1 MDATFVA
8 DGAIAILLVDA
19 DCVVASKPAGMLS
32 VPGRG
37 PLLQDCLLSQLQ
49 SRFGDLLVVHRLD
62 MATSGLIVFARN
74 ADAQR
79 KLNRA
84 FAERAV
90 EKRYVATVDGV
101 VVADSGEIDLPL
113 SADWPN
119 RPLQRVDHAA
129 GKPSVTRYRVLERAP
144 TSTRL
149 SLRPITGRAHQLRV
163 HLLALGHPILGDA
176 LYAPLSARTR
186 AERLLLHAEGLGFAH
201 PGNGTWT
208 SFELPAPF

>member
-1 MDATFVA
+1 MNAAADADDA
-8 DGAIAILLVDA
+8 LAILLVDA
-19 DCVVASKPAGMLS
+19 DCVVAAKPAGMLS

-37 PLLQDCLLSQLQ
+37 PLLQDCLLSRLQ
-49 SRFGDLLVVHRLD
+49 NRFGDLRVVHRLD

-79 KLNRA
+79 TLNRA

-101 VVADSGEIDLPL
+101 VFADSGEIDLPL

-129 GKPSVTRYRVLERAP
+129 GKPSITRYRVLERSP

-176 LYAPLSARTR
+176 LYAPHAARAR
-186 AERLLLHAEGLGFAH
+186 AGRLLLHAEGLGFAH
-201 PGNGTWT
+201 PANGAWT

>member
-1 MDATFVA
+1 MDATSVT
-8 DGAIAILLVDA
+8 DDAIAILLVDA
-19 DCVVASKPAGMLS
+19 DCVVVSKPAGMLS

-37 PLLQDCLLSQLQ
+37 PLLQDCALSRLQ
-49 SRFGDLLVVHRLD
+49 SRLGDLRVVHRLD

-74 ADAQR
+74 AEAQR

-101 VVADSGEIDLPL
+101 VFADSGEIDLPL

-129 GKPSVTRYRVLERAP
+129 GRPSVTRYRVLERSL

-176 LYAPLSARTR
+176 LYAPHSVRIQ

-201 PGNGTWT
+201 PAHGAWI